1 MMDISKADDIH
12 IGSVPVQSAW
22 FGGRKVWDRTER
34 QIMRSMVCW
43 YDISR
48 QGCTNEAMAKNP
60 VLKDLSGNGNDMT
73 CYNFAWSGMSGIGGY
88 RMSYGNFALTET
100 ANATIIDINETRPWY
115 RMVAEIL
122 ADGTFAYN
130 GGLPDSLVGQRVG
143 FRVSGIPDGGRI
155 EFGHPVWLVAG
166 SDGEW
171 YGTYQHSSN
180 NTFDMDSYGCV
191 GATVT
196 VEFLPDYPGALVSDG
211 VDDYCLAEGL
221 PTLTDYTVVAR
232 RLYSGFEQTGN
243 VNASLASKREEAASE
258 DGAFQFERFSG
269 EDIKTFNFGAGLDI
283 KEAIDGSPSVSWQTA
298 GSYNGA
304 ALPVGTA
311 EDTQSM
317 SLFCLRKGSAAN
329 ALKAALYSLI
339 LFDRTLTDAEIEWVK
354 INLMDAPP
362 TPYVYY
368 DCSLYTNETIDSANP
383 VLKDLSGH
391 GHDLVLKNFAFAGM
405 SGFGGYSWDFTDF
418 TNNYTRTASKVV
430 INTDGSVTYNSNV
443 FQKRIEIEPGYVN
456 RGAKVKVTGITGN
469 GSFDFYNGSTVVSV
483 SQDGEYEVDD
493 YASAEGETYMYY
505 GFKRLDSISAG
516 VLVEIELIP
525 YYGKGLVFDGV
536 DDYGITDRDGFDKCT
551 MFLLFKPLI
560 NADNIS
566 VDIRFNKTGNFAIY
580 RRGDSIAY
588 NDRNSNGTIINN
600 VINTKTYCRDLVNK
614 KHLVIIKGNCAKNS
628 RVICLG
634 ANDYHTGNFDNM
646 VLYKFLLFD
655 RELTQKEID
664 KVIQDYHLLDGVD
677 DVWNEV

>member
-1 MMDISKADDIH
+1 MDISKADDIH

-22 FGGRKVWDRTER
+22 LGGRKVWDRTER
-34 QIMRSMVCW
+34 KIMRSMVCW
-43 YDISR
+43 YDISC
-48 QGCTNEAMAKNP
+48 QGCTNEAMAQNP

-88 RMSYGNFALTET
+88 PFSSTFWRFRDNIALVKET
-100 ANATIIDINETRPWY
+100 DYKWIISSMT
-115 RMVAEIL
+115 V
-122 ADGTFAYN
+122 GV
-130 GGLPDSLVGQRVG
+130 LPIIHTYD
-143 FRVSGIPDGGRI
+143 SGINIRPAYTIKISGMPEDVSAYLYEDSSKILTNGINYVEERRIDASQIGQHVGIMFTNSFSNQNVII
-155 EFGHPVWLVAG
+155 EFIPL
-166 SDGEW
+166 
-171 YGTYQHSSN
+171 
-180 NTFDMDSYGCV
+180 
-191 GATVT
+191 
-196 VEFLPDYPGALVSDG
+196 YPGALVSDG
-211 VDDYCLAEGL
+211 VDDCCFVEGL

-243 VNASLASKREEAASE
+243 VNASLASKREAAASE

>member
-1 MMDISKADDIH
+1 MDISKADDIH

-22 FGGRKVWDRTER
+22 LGGRKVWDRTER
-34 QIMRSMVCW
+34 KIMRSMVCW

-48 QGCTNEAMAKNP
+48 QGCTNEAMAQNP

-88 RMSYGNFALTET
+88 RMSNGNFALTGT
-100 ANATIIDINETRPWY
+100 ANATIIDNNETRLWY
-115 RMVAEIL
+115 RLVAEIL

-211 VDDYCLAEGL
+211 VDDLCFVEGL

-243 VNASLASKREEAASE
+243 VNASLASKREAAASE

-269 EDIKTFNFGAGLDI
+269 ENIKTFNFGAGLDI

-317 SLFCLRKGSAAN
+317 SLFCLRKRSSAN
-329 ALKAALYSLI
+329 TLKAALYSLI
-339 LFDRTLTDAEIEWVK
+339 LFDRTLTDAEIDWVK
-354 INLMDAPP
+354 ANLVAPP
-362 TPYVYY
+362 GEDYLRLRDGILLEDGSP
-368 DCSLYTNETIDSANP
+368 LL
-383 VLKDLSGH
+383 LKDGAPLA
-391 GHDLVLKNFAFAGM
+391 L
-405 SGFGGYSWDFTDF
+405 
-418 TNNYTRTASKVV
+418 
-430 INTDGSVTYNSNV
+430 
-443 FQKRIEIEPGYVN
+443 KRIEN
-456 RGAKVKVTGITGN
+456 
-469 GSFDFYNGSTVVSV
+469 
-483 SQDGEYEVDD
+483 
-493 YASAEGETYMYY
+493 
-505 GFKRLDSISAG
+505 
-516 VLVEIELIP
+516 
-525 YYGKGLVFDGV
+525 
-536 DDYGITDRDGFDKCT
+536 TD
-551 MFLLFKPLI
+551 
-560 NADNIS
+560 
-566 VDIRFNKTGNFAIY
+566 
-580 RRGDSIAY
+580 
-588 NDRNSNGTIINN
+588 
-600 VINTKTYCRDLVNK
+600 
-614 KHLVIIKGNCAKNS
+614 
-628 RVICLG
+628 
-634 ANDYHTGNFDNM
+634 
-646 VLYKFLLFD
+646 
-655 RELTQKEID
+655 
-664 KVIQDYHLLDGVD
+664 
-677 DVWNEV
+677 